1 VSYPRRRARPNEET
15 IRTISEEISEETS
28 EETSDEAGATE
39 GFDLVDKKS
48 YADAWSLWLDHT
60 H

>member
-1 VSYPRRRARPNEET
+1 VSYLRRRARPNEEK

-28 EETSDEAGATE
+28 EEAGTTE
-39 GFDLVDKKS
+39 DFDLVDKES